1 MLFKIHYGLAGGFGG
16 ANESEIV
23 EVESEEEAEEH
34 AYELACECYEQY
46 DGSNGLMTVEE
57 IMEEYGCDEA
67 EGQCIWEQERDSWLD
82 YRVQKFLNETSRD
95 RWKALLDAELIKPGQ
110 TYI

>member
-1 MLFKIHYGLAGGFGG
+1 
-16 ANESEIV
+16 
-23 EVESEEEAEEH
+23 
-34 AYELACECYEQY
+34 
-46 DGSNGLMTVEE
+46 
-57 IMEEYGCDEA
+57 MEEYGCDEA